1 MKELNKSWI
10 KKKRL
15 FLTFWAL
22 RLALGIK
29 KDLIEYEI
37 LILYISILG
46 VITGRS
52 VVLFFYCVTR
62 WRCWIISEK
71 IRINEK
77 IKGREFRIISSTGEQ
92 LGVMSANEALELA
105 RQEDLDLVEISP
117 TAKPP
122 VCKIMDFGKYRYEQT
137 RKAKEAKKNQKQV
150 VIKEVKVTARID
162 THDLETK
169 MGQIEKFLSKENKV
183 KVTLVLFGRERMH
196 ATLGIDTLNEIA
208 EKFAEVA
215 DADKKYNEKQKHII
229 LTPKKS

>member
-1 MKELNKSWI
+1 
-10 KKKRL
+10 
-15 FLTFWAL
+15 
-22 RLALGIK
+22 
-29 KDLIEYEI
+29 
-37 LILYISILG
+37 
-46 VITGRS
+46 
-52 VVLFFYCVTR
+52 
-62 WRCWIISEK
+62 
-71 IRINEK
+71 
-77 IKGREFRIISSTGEQ
+77 
-92 LGVMSANEALELA
+92 MSANEALELA

-150 VIKEVKVTARID
+150 VIKEVKVTARICLF
-162 THDLETK
+162 DLETK

-208 EKFAEVA
+208 EKFAETA
-215 DADKKYNEKQKHII
+215 DVDKKYNEKQKHII

>member
-1 MKELNKSWI
+1 
-10 KKKRL
+10 
-15 FLTFWAL
+15 
-22 RLALGIK
+22 
-29 KDLIEYEI
+29 
-37 LILYISILG
+37 
-46 VITGRS
+46 
-52 VVLFFYCVTR
+52 
-62 WRCWIISEK
+62 
-71 IRINEK
+71 
-77 IKGREFRIISSTGEQ
+77 
-92 LGVMSANEALELA
+92 MSANEALELA

-196 ATLGIDTLNEIA
+196 ATLGDR
-208 EKFAEVA
+208 
-215 DADKKYNEKQKHII
+215 
-229 LTPKKS
+229 KSVV

>member
-1 MKELNKSWI
+1 
-10 KKKRL
+10 
-15 FLTFWAL
+15 
-22 RLALGIK
+22 
-29 KDLIEYEI
+29 
-37 LILYISILG
+37 
-46 VITGRS
+46 
-52 VVLFFYCVTR
+52 
-62 WRCWIISEK
+62 
-71 IRINEK
+71 
-77 IKGREFRIISSTGEQ
+77 
-92 LGVMSANEALELA
+92 MSANEALELA

-208 EKFAEVA
+208 EKFAETA
-215 DADKKYNEKQKHII
+215 DVDKKYNEKQKHII

>member
-1 MKELNKSWI
+1 
-10 KKKRL
+10 
-15 FLTFWAL
+15 
-22 RLALGIK
+22 
-29 KDLIEYEI
+29 
-37 LILYISILG
+37 
-46 VITGRS
+46 
-52 VVLFFYCVTR
+52 
-62 WRCWIISEK
+62 
-71 IRINEK
+71 
-77 IKGREFRIISSTGEQ
+77 
-92 LGVMSANEALELA
+92 MSANEALELA

-215 DADKKYNEKQKHII
+215 DADKKYNEKQTHII
-229 LTPKKS
+229 LTPNKS

>member
-1 MKELNKSWI
+1 
-10 KKKRL
+10 
-15 FLTFWAL
+15 
-22 RLALGIK
+22 
-29 KDLIEYEI
+29 
-37 LILYISILG
+37 
-46 VITGRS
+46 
-52 VVLFFYCVTR
+52 
-62 WRCWIISEK
+62 
-71 IRINEK
+71 
-77 IKGREFRIISSTGEQ
+77 
-92 LGVMSANEALELA
+92 MSANEALELA
-105 RQEDLDLVEISP
+105 REEELDLVEISP

-208 EKFAEVA
+208 EKFAETA
-215 DADKKYNEKQKHII
+215 DVDKKYNEKQKHII

>member
-1 MKELNKSWI
+1 
-10 KKKRL
+10 
-15 FLTFWAL
+15 
-22 RLALGIK
+22 
-29 KDLIEYEI
+29 
-37 LILYISILG
+37 
-46 VITGRS
+46 
-52 VVLFFYCVTR
+52 
-62 WRCWIISEK
+62 
-71 IRINEK
+71 
-77 IKGREFRIISSTGEQ
+77 
-92 LGVMSANEALELA
+92 MSANEALELA

-208 EKFAEVA
+208 EKIAEVA

>member
-1 MKELNKSWI
+1 
-10 KKKRL
+10 
-15 FLTFWAL
+15 
-22 RLALGIK
+22 
-29 KDLIEYEI
+29 
-37 LILYISILG
+37 
-46 VITGRS
+46 
-52 VVLFFYCVTR
+52 
-62 WRCWIISEK
+62 
-71 IRINEK
+71 
-77 IKGREFRIISSTGEQ
+77 
-92 LGVMSANEALELA
+92 MSANEALELA

-215 DADKKYNEKQKHII
+215 DADKKYNEKQNT
-229 LTPKKS
+229 LY

>member
-1 MKELNKSWI
+1 
-10 KKKRL
+10 
-15 FLTFWAL
+15 
-22 RLALGIK
+22 
-29 KDLIEYEI
+29 
-37 LILYISILG
+37 
-46 VITGRS
+46 
-52 VVLFFYCVTR
+52 
-62 WRCWIISEK
+62 
-71 IRINEK
+71 
-77 IKGREFRIISSTGEQ
+77 
-92 LGVMSANEALELA
+92 MSANEALELA

-196 ATLGIDTLNEIA
+196 ATLGLDTLNEIA
-208 EKFAEVA
+208 ETFAETA
-215 DADKKYNEKQKHII
+215 DVDKKYNEKQKHII

>member
-1 MKELNKSWI
+1 
-10 KKKRL
+10 
-15 FLTFWAL
+15 
-22 RLALGIK
+22 
-29 KDLIEYEI
+29 
-37 LILYISILG
+37 
-46 VITGRS
+46 
-52 VVLFFYCVTR
+52 
-62 WRCWIISEK
+62 
-71 IRINEK
+71 
-77 IKGREFRIISSTGEQ
+77 
-92 LGVMSANEALELA
+92 MSANEALELA

-169 MGQIEKFLSKENKV
+169 MGQVEKFLAKENKV

-215 DADKKYNEKQKHII
+215 DVDKKYNEKQKHII

>member
-1 MKELNKSWI
+1 
-10 KKKRL
+10 
-15 FLTFWAL
+15 
-22 RLALGIK
+22 
-29 KDLIEYEI
+29 
-37 LILYISILG
+37 
-46 VITGRS
+46 
-52 VVLFFYCVTR
+52 
-62 WRCWIISEK
+62 
-71 IRINEK
+71 
-77 IKGREFRIISSTGEQ
+77 
-92 LGVMSANEALELA
+92 MSANEALELA

-162 THDLETK
+162 PHDLETK

>member
-1 MKELNKSWI
+1 M
-10 KKKRL
+10 
-15 FLTFWAL
+15 
-22 RLALGIK
+22 
-29 KDLIEYEI
+29 
-37 LILYISILG
+37 
-46 VITGRS
+46 
-52 VVLFFYCVTR
+52 
-62 WRCWIISEK
+62 ISEK

-208 EKFAEVA
+208 EKFAETA
-215 DADKKYNEKQKHII
+215 DVDKKYNEKQKHII

>member
-1 MKELNKSWI
+1 M
-10 KKKRL
+10 
-15 FLTFWAL
+15 T
-22 RLALGIK
+22 
-29 KDLIEYEI
+29 
-37 LILYISILG
+37 
-46 VITGRS
+46 
-52 VVLFFYCVTR
+52 
-62 WRCWIISEK
+62 
-71 IRINEK
+71 
-77 IKGREFRIISSTGEQ
+77 
-92 LGVMSANEALELA
+92 ANEALELA

-150 VIKEVKVTARID
+150 VMKEVKVTARID

-196 ATLGIDTLNEIA
+196 ATLGIETLNEIA